1 MLNIK
6 ILSLN
11 VRGLRNEVKRRAIF
25 AYLKRQKSDIFCL
38 QETFSNKD
46 DEKNWLDE
54 WGGKMF
60 FSHGTKHSKGIC
72 ILQRPLFTANLTCLE
87 SDPDGRFII
96 AKLEVGKEE
105 IYLSSIYAPSDHRQQ
120 SAFIQSISKNLMSF
134 TDTSKLIV
142 VGDCMEYNPKFN

>member
-46 DEKNWLDE
+46 DEKIGLTN
-54 WGGKMF
+54 GAGRCF
-60 FSHGTKHSKGIC
+60 FHTVPSIQKGFVFC
-72 ILQRPLFTANLTCLE
+72 KDRCLL
-87 SDPDGRFII
+87 PI
-96 AKLEVGKEE
+96 
-105 IYLSSIYAPSDHRQQ
+105 
-120 SAFIQSISKNLMSF
+120 
-134 TDTSKLIV
+134 
-142 VGDCMEYNPKFN
+142 